1 VRIVGGIYRGRT
13 LNEFRGQDVRPT
25 PDMVRES
32 LFNILQFRI
41 KGATFLDLFSG
52 TGAMGIEALSRGA
65 KSVTFNDRARD
76 SVNIIKSNLSKLGI
90 TDGVRVCNQDALSV
104 LKSGEKFDIIYI
116 DPPYKTELGVKAL
129 ELVSLAL
136 NDGGVAIFEDEK
148 EFSGEIAGLKITDR
162 RKYGRVRLTFFEKGE

>member
-1 VRIVGGIYRGRT
+1 MRIVGGIYRGRT
-13 LNEFRGQDVRPT
+13 LLSFSGDDVRPT

-65 KSVTFNDRARD
+65 RTVTFNDRARE
-76 SVNIIKSNLSKLGI
+76 SVALLKKNLDKIGI
-90 TDGVRVCNQDALSV
+90 TENIKVFNKDALDL
-104 LKSGEKFDIIYI
+104 LKSGEKYDIIYI
-116 DPPYKTELGVKAL
+116 DPPYKTDLGLKAL
-129 ELVSLAL
+129 CLVKEAMSDNGL
-136 NDGGVAIFEDEK
+136 VIFEDEK
-148 EFSGEIAGLKITDR
+148 EFLGQVEGLKITDK

>member
-1 VRIVGGIYRGRT
+1 MRIVGGIYRGRT
-13 LNEFRGQDVRPT
+13 LLSFSGDDVRPT

-65 KSVTFNDRARD
+65 KTVTFNDRARE
-76 SVNIIKSNLSKLGI
+76 SVALLKKNLDKIGI
-90 TDGVRVCNQDALSV
+90 TENIKVFNKDALDL
-104 LKSGEKFDIIYI
+104 LKSGEKYDIIYI
-116 DPPYKTELGVKAL
+116 DPPYKTDLGLKAL
-129 ELVSLAL
+129 SLVKEAMSDNGL
-136 NDGGVAIFEDEK
+136 VIFEDEK
-148 EFSGEIAGLKITDR
+148 EFLGQVEGLKITDK